1 MTCTVHR
8 RRGAPTDVRGRR
20 YRDRMRILHTGD
32 WHLGRTLLGADLLGH
47 QAAFLDHLVDLVQR
61 RSVDL
66 VVVAGDVYDRAV
78 PPVEAVRMLSRAL
91 ERLSE
96 HATVVIT
103 PGNHDSAA
111 RLGFGAGVMGAR
123 VRILAEPAG
132 IATPVLLDD
141 DAGPVAVYGIPYLHP
156 DLTRYALAEVPD
168 EPLARSHQAV
178 VGAATDRIRADLA
191 TRTGTRS
198 VVVAHAFVGGA
209 EPSDSEQ
216 DIRVGGVDMVAR
228 STFDGFHYVAL
239 GHLHGPQRVGP
250 DDRVRYAGSPLA
262 FSFGE
267 RHQAKSVT
275 LVELAADGAVAVELL
290 PLPVPRRLAD
300 VRGTIDEIE
309 QGAFA
314 ADADAW
320 VRVAVTDTVHPE
332 RMYARVKD
340 HLPHA
345 LAITHEPAEAGT
357 RTAARAVS
365 ATSDPVEVAADFV
378 TFATG
383 VAPDDDDRAVLTE
396 SYEAAARALAT
407 EGDR

>member
-1 MTCTVHR
+1 
-8 RRGAPTDVRGRR
+8 
-20 YRDRMRILHTGD
+20 MRILHTGD
-32 WHLGRTLLGADLLGH
+32 WHLGRTLLGADLLDH
-47 QAAFLDHLVDLVQR
+47 QAAFLDHLVDVVR
-61 RSVDL
+61 DRSVDL
-66 VVVAGDVYDRAV
+66 VVVAGDVYDRAI
-78 PPVEAVRMLSRAL
+78 PPVEAVRMLSGAL
-91 ERLSE
+91 ERLAQ

-111 RLGFGAGVMGAR
+111 RLGFGAGVMASR

-132 IATPVLLDD
+132 IATPVLVDD
-141 DAGPVAVYGIPYLHP
+141 PDGTVAVYGIPYLHP
-156 DLTRYALAEVPD
+156 DLTRWALAAVPD

-178 VGAATDRIRADLA
+178 VGAAADRVRADLL
-191 TRTGTRS
+191 TRTATRS

-228 STFDGFHYVAL
+228 STFDGFDYVAL
-239 GHLHGPQRVGP
+239 GHLHGPQRVGHG
-250 DDRVRYAGSPLA
+250 DRIRYAGSPLA

-275 LVELAADGAVAVELL
+275 LVDLAADGSVTVELL
-290 PLPVPRRLAD
+290 PAPVPRRLVD
-300 VRGTIDEIE
+300 VRATIADIE
-309 QGAFA
+309 SGVHAS
-314 ADADAW
+314 DADAW

-332 RMYARVKD
+332 RMYQRVKD

-345 LAITHEPAEAGT
+345 LAITHEPTDVAA
-357 RTAARAVS
+357 RPAARAVT

-383 VAPDDDDRAVLTE
+383 AVPDDDDRAVLTE
-396 SYEAAARALAT
+396 AYEAAARALQT

>member
-1 MTCTVHR
+1 
-8 RRGAPTDVRGRR
+8 
-20 YRDRMRILHTGD
+20 MRILHTGD
-32 WHLGRTLLGADLLGH
+32 WHLGRTLLGADLLDH
-47 QAAFLDHLVDLVQR
+47 QAAFLDHLVDVVR
-61 RSVDL
+61 DRSVDL
-66 VVVAGDVYDRAV
+66 VVVAGDVYDRAI
-78 PPVEAVRMLSRAL
+78 PPIEAVRMLSRAL
-91 ERLSE
+91 ERLAE

-111 RLGFGAGVMGAR
+111 RLGFGAGVMDPR
-123 VRILAEPAG
+123 VRIIAEPAG
-132 IATPVLLDD
+132 IGTPVVVDD
-141 DAGPVAVYGIPYLHP
+141 PDGAVAVYGIPYLHP
-156 DLTRYALAEVPD
+156 DLTRWALAAVPD

-178 VGAATDRIRADLA
+178 VGAATERIRADLA
-191 TRTGTRS
+191 TRPGTRS

-228 STFDGFHYVAL
+228 STFDGFDYVAL
-239 GHLHGPQRVGP
+239 GHLHGPQRVG
-250 DDRVRYAGSPLA
+250 DGDRVRYAGSPLA

-275 LVELAADGAVAVELL
+275 LVDLAADGAVTVELL
-290 PLPVPRRLAD
+290 PTPVPRRLVD
-300 VRGTIDEIE
+300 VRATIAAIE
-309 QGAFA
+309 SGVHAS
-314 ADADAW
+314 DADAW

-332 RMYARVKD
+332 RMYQRVKD

-345 LAITHEPAEAGT
+345 LAITHEPADVAA
-357 RTAARAVS
+357 RPAARAVT

-383 VAPDDDDRAVLTE
+383 VVPDDDDLAVLTE
-396 SYEAAARALAT
+396 AYEAAARALQT

>member
-1 MTCTVHR
+1 
-8 RRGAPTDVRGRR
+8 
-20 YRDRMRILHTGD
+20 MRILHTGD
-32 WHLGRTLLGADLLGH
+32 WHLGRTLLGADLLDH
-47 QAAFLDHLVDLVQR
+47 QGAFLDHLVDVV
-61 RSVDL
+61 RSRAVDL
-66 VVVAGDVYDRAV
+66 VVVAGDVYDRAI

-91 ERLSE
+91 ERLAE
-96 HATVVIT
+96 HATVVVT

-111 RLGFGAGVMGAR
+111 RLGFGAGVMDQR

-132 IATPVLLDD
+132 IGTPVLVDD
-141 DAGPVAVYGIPYLHP
+141 PDGTVAVYGIPYLHP
-156 DLTRYALAEVPD
+156 DLTRWALADVPD

-191 TRTGTRS
+191 GRPGTRS

-209 EPSDSEQ
+209 VPSDSEQ

-228 STFDGFHYVAL
+228 STFDGFDYVAL
-239 GHLHGPQRVGP
+239 GHLHGPQRVG
-250 DDRVRYAGSPLA
+250 DGDRVRYAGSPLA

-275 LVELAADGAVAVELL
+275 LVDLAADGTVAVELL
-290 PLPVPRRLAD
+290 PAPVPRRLVD
-300 VRGTIDEIE
+300 VRAAIASIE
-309 QGAFA
+309 SGDFA

-345 LAITHEPAEAGT
+345 LAITHEPADAVA
-357 RTAARAVS
+357 RPAARTVT

-378 TFATG
+378 AFATG
-383 VAPDDDDRAVLTE
+383 ALPDDDDRAVLTE
-396 SYEAAARALAT
+396 AYEAAARALQT